1 MEDLYIFRKE
11 LQNLGYCET
20 VVNTYPK
27 EIKRFLNYSK
37 KEKIS
42 ITSED
47 VLNYFEVLKTTK
59 SRVTKMDLSQS
70 AIAGKMRS
78 IRMYFDYLQRTG
90 AIKTSPYQLKI
101 KSPKYEERKIFS
113 PEEIKKLY
121 EKSSP
126 LQLIIL
132 HLCYGCGLR
141 RNEASEL
148 NIKDIDL
155 ENCLMYIKK
164 GKGKKRRVIPFT
176 KQVKEDL
183 KFFTSIEKK
192 KGNKTEK
199 LINITSE
206 RIYIE
211 FKYLLK
217 KTGLNNQGFTL
228 HCLRHTIATQLLNQG
243 MELEKVRDFLGH
255 ECLGTTQIYT
265 RIYGESTNLSTK

>member
-90 AIKTSPYQLKI
+90 AIK
-101 KSPKYEERKIFS
+101 
-113 PEEIKKLY
+113 
-121 EKSSP
+121 
-126 LQLIIL
+126 
-132 HLCYGCGLR
+132 
-141 RNEASEL
+141 
-148 NIKDIDL
+148 
-155 ENCLMYIKK
+155 
-164 GKGKKRRVIPFT
+164 RVP
-176 KQVKEDL
+176 
-183 KFFTSIEKK
+183 
-192 KGNKTEK
+192 
-199 LINITSE
+199 IN
-206 RIYIE
+206 
-211 FKYLLK
+211 
-217 KTGLNNQGFTL
+217 
-228 HCLRHTIATQLLNQG
+228 
-243 MELEKVRDFLGH
+243 
-255 ECLGTTQIYT
+255 
-265 RIYGESTNLSTK
+265 